1 MNFPIPLEV
10 RAASAQAANFKEWI
24 NLDIGIDLGTANT
37 VIYLKGKGI
46 VLREP
51 SVVAVSTKNN
61 SVIAVGV
68 DAKNMTGRTP
78 QNVQVIRPLKNG
90 VVTDTAI
97 TSQMLDGFIK
107 KAVKHSFF
115 SRHNI
120 IVCVPSCSTEVEKIA
135 AEDVISSLYA
145 RQADILEEP
154 LAAALGAGLDIKS
167 PVGCMVLDIG
177 GGTSETAVISSGD
190 IVVSD
195 SVKAGGDAFDRDIE
209 NYIKNKYHLTVGT
222 NTAEQIKINIGC
234 ASLSADK
241 KLTYMNV
248 SGRNQKGLSSEIKV
262 SSSDVCEALS
272 LSLER
277 IAQSVRKVLENT
289 PPELSADILDNGLTL
304 TGGGALLRG
313 IDLYLSQKISL
324 PVKIADQPLDCVAAG
339 AGKLL

>member
-1 MNFPIPLEV
+1 M
-10 RAASAQAANFKEWI
+10 RAVSVQAANFKERI
-24 NLDIGIDLGTANT
+24 TLDIGIDLGTANT
-37 VIYLKGKGI
+37 VIYAKGKGI

-51 SVVAVSTKNN
+51 SVVAVKNN
-61 SVIAVGV
+61 DVIAVGV

-78 QNVQVIRPLKNG
+78 ENVQIIRPLRNG

-97 TSQMLDGFIK
+97 TSKMLDGFIR

-115 SRHNI
+115 SRNKI
-120 IVCVPSCSTEVEKIA
+120 IVCVPSCSTEVERIA
-135 AEDVISSLYA
+135 AEDVISALYA

-167 PVGCMVLDIG
+167 PVGCMILDIG

-190 IVVSD
+190 IVISD
-195 SVKAGGDAFDRDIE
+195 SVKTGGDAFDTAIE

-222 NTAEQIKINIGC
+222 STAEHIKINIGC
-234 ASLSADK
+234 ALPDNK
-241 KLTYMNV
+241 KITYMTV
-248 SGRNQKGLSSEIKV
+248 SGRNQQGLSSEIKI
-262 SSSDVCEALS
+262 SSSDICEALGES
-272 LSLER
+272 IER
-277 IAQSVRKVLENT
+277 ITQSVRKVLENT

-313 IDLYLSQKISL
+313 IALCLSQKISL
-324 PVKIADQPLDCVAAG
+324 PVNIADQPLDCVAVG